1 MHDGDIKRKKDE
13 TGMIIADSASV
24 PVENKHAA
32 A

>member
-1 MHDGDIKRKKDE
+1 MHHGDNTREKDE

-24 PVENKHAA
+24 PVENNHAA